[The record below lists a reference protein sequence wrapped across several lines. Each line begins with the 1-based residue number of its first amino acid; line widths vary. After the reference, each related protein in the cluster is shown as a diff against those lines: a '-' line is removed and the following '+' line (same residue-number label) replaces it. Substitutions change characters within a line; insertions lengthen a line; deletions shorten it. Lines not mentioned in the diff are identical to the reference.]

1 MSPTKES
8 PSKEIKRSNSNVQ
21 LSKTETKKTS
31 QSAIKSFKTIPKK
44 AEQNET

>member
-31 QSAIKSFKTIPKK
+31 QSAIKSLKTIPKK
-44 AEQNET
+44 VAQNET